1 VLPENRK
8 VLVANEMLGKQN
20 VQSFTESN
28 VFAHHNF
35 GERALTII
43 LNQNSDFATTLNS
56 IWLQNDK
63 SQSSF

>member
-20 VQSFTESN
+20 EQSFTESN

-43 LNQNSDFATTLNS
+43 LNQNIVFATIRNGY
-56 IWLQNDK
+56 
-63 SQSSF
+63 